1 MTSTKVNRTVPEF
14 LPFRGIRYAHSE
26 TNPDATTPDIGP
38 VAAPPYDVI
47 DEDRRAILEAAHPRN
62 AVRLILP
69 REGDGGRDRYE
80 VAAAC
85 LDEWRR
91 TEVLVVDDP
100 ARFYLYEMLFHDED
114 GRYRRTHGVIGA
126 LTLPPPGVDPAAG
139 GVLPHERTLTT
150 AKSDRLSLLRATRAN
165 LDPIWVLSL
174 GEGLSTLL
182 VPHHLPLIAYCED
195 HEGVTHRLFPLTDP
209 RRVDEVSEA
218 IGAEPVV
225 LADGHHRFE
234 TACTYRDERVAAGVD
249 DPGAGRIM
257 AFAAELAD
265 DELSV
270 RPIHRLLGGVRGI
283 DVRRALGDAFTVA
296 DTGPNTPE
304 GVVALRAR
312 MRDTGALGLVDRSG
326 LALLHRARDLPDA
339 QLSDLPEVLREVD
352 SIRFDALARPAL
364 PDATVTF
371 RSDAA
376 AVAALVEKG
385 VADAGVLLRPVTVAQ
400 IRAAAFAGVRMPEKT
415 TYFSPKPRT
424 GMVFRSLD
432 EPA

>member
-1 MTSTKVNRTVPEF
+1 MVCDNRITSTKVNRPVPEF

-26 TNPDATTPDIGP
+26 TNPDAITPDIGA

-47 DEDRRAILEAAHPRN
+47 DEDRRAMLEAAHPRN

-69 REGDGGRDRYE
+69 REGEGGRDRYQ

-91 TEVLVVDDP
+91 TEVLVMDDP
-100 ARFYLYEMLFHDED
+100 ARFYLYEMLFQDED

-126 LTLPPPGVDPAAG
+126 LTLPPSGADPAAG

-174 GEGLSTLL
+174 REGLSTLL

-195 HEGVTHRLFPLTDP
+195 HEGVTHRLFLLTDP
-209 RRVDEVSEA
+209 RRFEKVSGA
-218 IGAEPVV
+218 IGAAPVV

-249 DPGAGRIM
+249 DPGAERIM

-265 DELSV
+265 EELSV
-270 RPIHRLLGGVRGI
+270 RPIHRLLDRVRGV
-283 DVRRALGDAFTVA
+283 DVRRALGGAFAVVNM
-296 DTGPNTPE
+296 GPNTPE

-312 MRDTGALGLVDRSG
+312 MREDGALGLVDRPG
-326 LALLHRARDLPDA
+326 LALLHPTRDAPD
-339 QLSDLPEVLREVD
+339 VD
-352 SIRFDALARPAL
+352 STRFDAYVRPAL
-364 PDATVTF
+364 PDASVTF
-371 RSDAA
+371 RSDAG

-385 VADAGVLLRPVTVAQ
+385 AADAAVLLRPVTVAQ

-415 TYFSPKPRT
+415 TFFSPKPRT

-432 EPA
+432 EPS

>member
-1 MTSTKVNRTVPEF
+1 VNRRVPEF
-14 LPFRGIRYAHSE
+14 LPFRGIRYALSAASPDE
-26 TNPDATTPDIGP
+26 TATDVGA

-47 DEDRRAILEAAHPRN
+47 EEDRRAALEAVHPRN

-69 REGDGGRDRYE
+69 RDGEGGRDRYQ
-80 VAAAC
+80 VAADC
-85 LDEWRR
+85 LGEWRR
-91 TEVLVVDDP
+91 AEALVVDDP
-100 ARFYLYEMLFHDED
+100 ARFYLYEMLFEDED

-126 LTLPPPGVDPAAG
+126 LTLPPPGADPAQG

-174 GEGLSTLL
+174 TEGLSTLL
-182 VPHHLPLIAYCED
+182 VPHDLPLIAYCED

-209 RRVDEVSEA
+209 GRVEAVSDA
-218 IGAEPVV
+218 IGAAPVV

-249 DPGAGRIM
+249 DPGAGQIM

-270 RPIHRLLGGVRGI
+270 RPIHRLLDGLHGV
-283 DVRRALGDAFTVA
+283 DVRRALAAAFSVV

-304 GVVALRAR
+304 GIVTLRAR
-312 MRDTGALGLVDRSG
+312 MRESDALGLVDRSG
-326 LALLHRARDLPDA
+326 LALLHPARELHA
-339 QLSDLPEVLREVD
+339 RHLADLPEVLRDVD
-352 SIRFDALARPAL
+352 SSRFEAHVRPAL

-371 RSDAA
+371 RSDAG

-385 VADAGVLLRPVTVAQ
+385 AADAAVLLRPVTVAQ

-415 TYFSPKPRT
+415 TFFAPKPRT

-432 EPA
+432 ES